1 MVEDMNVSYSLPH
14 ESDVERYDT
23 NRIKRLPVW
32 ISRATSTIYNIHLF
46 FRIGGCTSNRPK
58 TEKRN
63 LIQNDLPQH
72 Q

>member
-32 ISRATSTIYNIHLF
+32 MCRATSTSYNIHVF
-46 FRIGGCTSNRPK
+46 FRKGDAQAIEPRLKNV
-58 TEKRN
+58 
-63 LIQNDLPQH
+63 I
-72 Q
+72 